1 MLKPA
6 NDRLNYGHLLTPPPD
21 YHTDFALGASYSL
34 DLEAL
39 VGVPMALFLSEEMNK
54 SLTNNPIVA
63 LEGLRRSA
71 DQFAILCEAGQ
82 ISVPQ
87 NQNTVFSLLENSVF
101 EVVVPNEG
109 SFHPKTWLIRY
120 QNKEQQ
126 PLYRIIVLSRNL
138 TFDRSW
144 DLAVC
149 LEGFLKEEKTHKN
162 KPLQDF
168 VEYLRRRVQNRKK
181 RNQISRMIAELD
193 QIYFEPAN
201 KHITDYSFCP
211 LGIPGYQHPPAE
223 LFDKY
228 KDLLII
234 SPFIS
239 KKTMERFDGQSLTNP
254 SKTLITRRIEIS
266 KLKPEMLESFQVYAM
281 KETVVEGEEGLSG
294 DEQEEGVQQN
304 QDIHAKF
311 YARSKHNQHTFYI
324 GSANCTERGFNG
336 SVEFLLQLHYQKW
349 GFRISNILDDLFG
362 KDDRENPFERIET
375 IPEIDI
381 TDTSLTDRL
390 EKGIKQ
396 LCRTN
401 SKATVSQE
409 RLQYQVK
416 IEFTKVPQDIEFTI
430 SPLAGMQQEKLDSI
444 TILKNL
450 QLEQLSE
457 FYHVTA
463 AIEDTSLQRIIKIL
477 TTGIPEGRDKAVF
490 KTIIRDQ
497 KTFMKYIAFLLSD
510 SLLIT
515 SLEQLDAERLD
526 SGKWDIKSTQTPVFY
541 ENMLKTAAREPER
554 LQEIERV
561 VQLIDDPEVIPEG
574 FIELYNTF
582 IQAAKKVKR

>member
-6 NDRLNYGHLLTPPPD
+6 SDRLNYGHLLTPPPD
-21 YHTDFALGASYSL
+21 YHADFALGASYSL

-87 NQNTVFSLLENSVF
+87 NQNSVFSLLENSVF

-109 SFHPKTWLIRY
+109 SFHPKIWLIRY

-149 LEGFLKEEKTHKN
+149 LEGCLKEEKTQKN

-168 VEYLRRRVQNRKK
+168 VEYLRRCVKNRKK
-181 RNQISRMIAELD
+181 CNQISRLITELD
-193 QIYFEPAN
+193 RIHFEPADQ
-201 KHITDYSFCP
+201 HITDYSFCP
-211 LGIPGYQHPPAE
+211 LGIPGYQQPPAE

-239 KKTMERFDGQSLTNP
+239 KKTIERFDGQSLTNP
-254 SKTLITRRIEIS
+254 SKTLITRRIEIP

-294 DEQEEGVQQN
+294 DEQEEGIQQN

-311 YARSKHNQHTFYI
+311 YARTKHNQHTFYI

-336 SVEFLLQLHYQKW
+336 SVEFLLQLQYQKW

-362 KDDRENPFERIET
+362 KDDRENPFERIKT

-381 TDTSLTDRL
+381 TDNSLTDQL

-409 RLQYQVK
+409 GLQYQVK
-416 IEFTKVPQDIEFTI
+416 IEISKVPQDIEFTI
-430 SPLAGMQQEKLDSI
+430 SPLAGMQQEKLNSI

-463 AIEDTSLQRIIKIL
+463 TIEDTSLQRIIKIR
-477 TTGIPEGRDKAVF
+477 TIGIPEGRDKAVF
-490 KTIIRDQ
+490 KTIIRDRQ
-497 KTFMKYIAFLLSD
+497 TFMKYIAFLLSD
-510 SLLIT
+510 NLLIT
-515 SLEQLDAERLD
+515 SLEQLDAERLG
-526 SGKWDIKSTQTPVFY
+526 SGKWDIKSTQTPVLY

-561 VQLIDDPEVIPEG
+561 IQLIDDPEVIPEG

-582 IQAAKKVKR
+582 IQAAKKVKK